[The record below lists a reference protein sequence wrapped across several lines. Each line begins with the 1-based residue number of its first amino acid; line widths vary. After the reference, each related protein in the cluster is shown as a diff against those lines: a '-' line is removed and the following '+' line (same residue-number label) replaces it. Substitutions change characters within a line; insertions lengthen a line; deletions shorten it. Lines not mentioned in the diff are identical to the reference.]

1 MVNCNISKCN
11 IAYAKGEVK
20 VNCAT
25 RKQIQRSANNC
36 QRKKNTLGANNPV
49 AKSFCQQANVYR
61 KAKTAEAEAKCGVVG
76 GKKSRRNKTKRSNK
90 SKRNTRR

>member
-36 QRKKNTLGANNPV
+36 QRKKNTLGANNPA
-49 AKSFCQQANVYR
+49 AKSFCMQANVYR

-76 GKKSRRNKTKRSNK
+76 GKKSRRSTKRST
-90 SKRNTRR
+90 KRNNRR